1 MLHGAGTPEAW
12 TVGYKAHTVMPDL
25 SSSLDPPITLI
36 PYQDFIPSYSYSLH
50 LLATEPCYSQYH
62 TDMLSEWQR
71 VVADSMARK
80 SSQNPS
86 SDQLFSSLVSTA
98 NREGDALLSQR
109 KRSRDLA
116 DVDGDDSNTT
126 QRKKRR
132 LRRDLITSRLS
143 RPYATPATHIIS
155 RNAVRLGIWTGRRY
169 IGRNVF
175 RKAAILNSMRREK
188 ANQIPDN
195 GIKLPKATLFR
206 TIDGPVNSDI
216 AAVDK
221 KLSREMAANNLPFQ
235 QRASEP
241 NPVSSP
247 ATTNYDV
254 FDDEDIDPE
263 ADFGLQGDTLEGSES
278 DSDDSDEMFLFN
290 DIYST
295 QQTLESS
302 AKDVNAWQ
310 LLSQR
315 SDPLTG

>member
-1 MLHGAGTPEAW
+1 MVLGLPKSGRSDTW
-12 TVGYKAHTVMPDL
+12 HTTTMPDL
-25 SSSLDPPITLI
+25 SSSLDPSITLA
-36 PYQDFIPSYSYSLH
+36 PYKDFIPSYSSSLH
-50 LLATEPCYSQYH
+50 SLATKTCCSLSH
-62 TDMLSEWQR
+62 TEMLSEWQR
-71 VVADSMARK
+71 VVTDSTAGK
-80 SSQNPS
+80 SSQNPT
-86 SDQLFSSLVSTA
+86 SDQLFASLVSTA
-98 NREGDALLSQR
+98 NRERDAQLPQR

-116 DVDGDDSNTT
+116 DVDGDDLITT

-143 RPYATPATHIIS
+143 RPYASPATHIIS

-188 ANQIPDN
+188 ANQFAEK

-206 TIDGPVNSDI
+206 AIDGPMDSDI

-221 KLSREMAANNLPFQ
+221 KSSREIAANNLPLPQ
-235 QRASEP
+235 GANEP

-254 FDDEDIDPE
+254 FDEEDIDPE
-263 ADFGLQGDTLEGSES
+263 ADAGVQGDTLEGSES

-295 QQTLESS
+295 EQTLGPS

-310 LLSQR
+310 LLDQR
-315 SDPLTG
+315 SNLLTGS

>member
-1 MLHGAGTPEAW
+1 M
-12 TVGYKAHTVMPDL
+12 AHNSDARSLLFLGSPDL
-25 SSSLDPPITLI
+25 SSTL
-36 PYQDFIPSYSYSLH
+36 PGFH
-50 LLATEPCYSQYH
+50 LFTSDSPHALATEPCYSQYH
-62 TDMLSEWQR
+62 IDMLSEWQR
-71 VVADSMARK
+71 VVTDSFAGK
-80 SSQNPS
+80 SSPNPTP
-86 SDQLFSSLVSTA
+86 DQQFSSLVSTA
-98 NREGDALLSQR
+98 NRERDAQIPQR

-143 RPYATPATHIIS
+143 RPYASPATHIIS

-188 ANQIPDN
+188 ANQFAER
-195 GIKLPKATLFR
+195 GIKLPKATSFR
-206 TIDGPVNSDI
+206 AIDGPVNSDI

-221 KLSREMAANNLPFQ
+221 KSSRELAANNLPLQ
-235 QRASEP
+235 LGANEP

-263 ADFGLQGDTLEGSES
+263 ADVGVQGDTLEGSES
-278 DSDDSDEMFLFN
+278 DSDDTDEMFLFN

-295 QQTLESS
+295 EQTLESS

-310 LLSQR
+310 LLDRR
-315 SDPLTG
+315 SKPLMG